1 MRRRQTRCRKGS
13 PPLFSG
19 EGGVEEEPR
28 RKPAA
33 SGLGEL
39 VRVEEAEDTAEAA
52 EAAEV
57 FLPALSRSVSS
68 WPLRRRRLLR
78 TELDLERM
86 RSPRSNMAESE
97 RPKVDFP
104 FSISATI
111 RNAAAGPVSGLYRWR
126 TGSGSC
132 GFELFALTC
141 RLRRE
146 CSLFEQQF
154 EKMAADHC
162 DPLCPM

>member
-1 MRRRQTRCRKGS
+1 M
-13 PPLFSG
+13 FSG

-57 FLPALSRSVSS
+57 FLPAVSRSVSS

-111 RNAAAGPVSGLYRWR
+111 RNAAARPVSGLYWWR
-126 TGSGSC
+126 ASVESG
-132 GFELFALTC
+132 E
-141 RLRRE
+141 RLLR
-146 CSLFEQQF
+146 F
-154 EKMAADHC
+154 
-162 DPLCPM
+162 

>member
-1 MRRRQTRCRKGS
+1 M
-13 PPLFSG
+13 FSG

-57 FLPALSRSVSS
+57 FLPAVSRSVSS

-111 RNAAAGPVSGLYRWR
+111 RNAAARPVRERSLSVENG
-126 TGSGSC
+126 
-132 GFELFALTC
+132 E
-141 RLRRE
+141 RLLR
-146 CSLFEQQF
+146 F
-154 EKMAADHC
+154 
-162 DPLCPM
+162 

>member
-39 VRVEEAEDTAEAA
+39 VRVEEADDTADAAEAA

-57 FLPALSRSVSS
+57 FLPAVSRSVSS

-111 RNAAAGPVSGLYRWR
+111 RNAAARPVRERSLSVENG
-126 TGSGSC
+126 
-132 GFELFALTC
+132 E
-141 RLRRE
+141 RLLR
-146 CSLFEQQF
+146 F
-154 EKMAADHC
+154 
-162 DPLCPM
+162 